1 MRPEAPKALGAPV
14 PAPVPA
20 TASAFAPQRWL
31 DRPAS
36 ATQITHRA
44 RLWLYALA
52 GAVLAFLL
60 IPTLIVIPMSFS
72 ASQYLEFPPKKWSL
86 RWYEHYF
93 SSVTWMSATAT
104 SLKAA
109 ALTSLLATP
118 IGTLAAYGLSASRL
132 RAARALQVLLIT
144 PMIVP
149 VILIAV
155 GVFYV
160 YVKVKLNN
168 SLMGLVLAHTM
179 LAVPIVM
186 IVVASALK
194 SFDMNQEMVARS
206 LGASRPRAFLTVTL
220 PQIRFA
226 VVSAAVL
233 SFLTSFDEVI
243 LALFVSGGAN
253 STLTRQM
260 FLALR
265 DQIDP
270 TIAAISTIMILVTT
284 LMFVLVQLFGQSAS
298 EAQRDE
304 R

>member
-1 MRPEAPKALGAPV
+1 
-14 PAPVPA
+14 
-20 TASAFAPQRWL
+20 
-31 DRPAS
+31 
-36 ATQITHRA
+36 
-44 RLWLYALA
+44 LWLYVLA
-52 GAVLAFLL
+52 GAVLAFLVV
-60 IPTLIVIPMSFS
+60 PTLIVVPMSFS
-72 ASQYLEFPPKKWSL
+72 ASQYLEFPPRQWSL
-86 RWYEHYF
+86 RWYENYF
-93 SSVTWMSATAT
+93 SSAAWMDATLT
-104 SLKAA
+104 SFKAA
-109 ALTSLLATP
+109 AWTALLATP
-118 IGTLAAYGLSASRL
+118 LGTLAAYGLSASRL
-132 RAARALQVLLIT
+132 RAARALQVMLIT

-155 GVFYV
+155 AVFYL

-168 SLMGLVLAHTM
+168 SLAGLVLAHTM

-186 IVVASALK
+186 IVVASALR

-270 TIAAISTIMILVTT
+270 TIAAISSIMILVTT
-284 LMFVLVQLFGQSAS
+284 LMFVASQIFGGDRRQDRP
-298 EAQRDE
+298 QDR
-304 R
+304 